1 MKDLT
6 GADKP
11 VAPKRPRPNNRKNN
25 NTMKTLLGLVA
36 PVVSETVDGFQR
48 DRVADR
54 NAARAAAATTAPSTS
69 HELPVGVSQPNNSI
83 NPGVGPNH
91 YSPATGNVQ
100 MGGPGNQQ
108 VPGSSRL
115 HSTLPSSMEAL
126 LERQWEQGS
135 QFLMSQAQFDVAQLL
150 SCLHQLKSENMRLEE
165 QLLQLTRRREHLVAL
180 NQRLSVPLSGTS
192 SLQNPSQ
199 QQSAQHSGPPQQIS
213 IAQIQPTSSMHQQ
226 QSGAGPSGPLVSP
239 HHSPHIPSSSTDE
252 LLQMRS
258 LASGRNAA
266 ALLAAAQQR
275 PPSTAPPVSHSTA
288 NSSFTPVSSTSS
300 AFVNRPSASAATNL
314 STSQQQPS
322 TPSLSTDLSPE
333 RIAQLNQQLLFG
345 ASRPNSLL
353 SGLTTNGGVDT
364 TNLLLL
370 LQNQLYSNS
379 TSTASLLT
387 RMMMN
392 PLGVGG
398 AAAPPTSTTNNPAAP
413 LGGK

>member
-83 NPGVGPNH
+83 NPGGRRFENVSFSILNNSVGPNH

-165 QLLQLTRRREHLVAL
+165 QLLQVWIFELIKIPTFKIQLTRRREHLVAL
-180 NQRLSVPLSGTS
+180 NQRLSVPLSGAS
-192 SLQNPSQ
+192 SLQNPSH
-199 QQSAQHSGPPQQIS
+199 QQSAQHSGQPQQMS
-213 IAQIQPTSSMHQQ
+213 IAQIQPTSSMHQH

-275 PPSTAPPVSHSTA
+275 PPSTAPPPVSHSTA

-300 AFVNRPSASAATNL
+300 AFVNR
-314 STSQQQPS
+314 
-322 TPSLSTDLSPE
+322 
-333 RIAQLNQQLLFG
+333 
-345 ASRPNSLL
+345 
-353 SGLTTNGGVDT
+353 
-364 TNLLLL
+364 
-370 LQNQLYSNS
+370 
-379 TSTASLLT
+379 
-387 RMMMN
+387 
-392 PLGVGG
+392 
-398 AAAPPTSTTNNPAAP
+398 
-413 LGGK
+413 

>member
-1 MKDLT
+1 LAGTTNGGGFEEKTVKAVLTGQAHGNISSGLKNGITSKATIFNQIVLVKRQREALMKDLT

-83 NPGVGPNH
+83 NPGGRRFENVSFSILNNSVGPNH

-165 QLLQLTRRREHLVAL
+165 QLLQV
-180 NQRLSVPLSGTS
+180 
-192 SLQNPSQ
+192 
-199 QQSAQHSGPPQQIS
+199 
-213 IAQIQPTSSMHQQ
+213 
-226 QSGAGPSGPLVSP
+226 
-239 HHSPHIPSSSTDE
+239 
-252 LLQMRS
+252 
-258 LASGRNAA
+258 
-266 ALLAAAQQR
+266 
-275 PPSTAPPVSHSTA
+275 
-288 NSSFTPVSSTSS
+288 
-300 AFVNRPSASAATNL
+300 
-314 STSQQQPS
+314 
-322 TPSLSTDLSPE
+322 
-333 RIAQLNQQLLFG
+333 
-345 ASRPNSLL
+345 
-353 SGLTTNGGVDT
+353 
-364 TNLLLL
+364 
-370 LQNQLYSNS
+370 
-379 TSTASLLT
+379 
-387 RMMMN
+387 
-392 PLGVGG
+392 
-398 AAAPPTSTTNNPAAP
+398 
-413 LGGK
+413 